1 MAFDILTTSGIDSL
15 VNSFKI
21 NERNKFVSPLTS
33 RKTKYQNLVS
43 QWGTVSSK
51 LNSLK
56 LILEDLKKTASNS
69 IFTSK
74 TATSSNSNFI
84 TATTQSFASD
94 SNYDIRINQLA
105 KSDIVVSKTFLSTA
119 SGDNSIT
126 AGTHNLKIVSGDYE
140 TNFDVQFDGTETA
153 SQIMD
158 KISSA
163 INSDST
169 ATILSAKKVSTSG
182 NITIDSSNNQ
192 FTINLN
198 GTLTNVTLENGTGLT
213 YNDVIDRIVN
223 AVNNSSIGV
232 TAEKIISNESGTDYV
247 QLKLSADNSQN
258 YITIDNTSQTL
269 LQDLQVSANKEKG
282 AATLISAS
290 TFSPI
295 SGYSK
300 LSLSAKSTG
309 YSNRLMITSDEAFS
323 AIGLTNEI
331 LSNRYANTDDGIN
344 VNDNEAGFV
353 YGTYYL
359 DSSLNPQGT
368 VESLTNNKLNSQ
380 FNFNGLN
387 IQRDS
392 NIINDLVTG
401 VTFNLKAVMTA
412 TDSNVT
418 ISITKDI
425 SKIRSKIDEF
435 ISKFNDVYTYI
446 KGKSKTDSDL
456 GTRGIFVGESSAIS
470 ILSTLTSNSYQQ
482 VSGIPEGEISFLS
495 QIGISFNP
503 QTGLSISDDSKLTD
517 ALNNKIGQVE
527 NLFNSSNGIANRLY
541 DSISVYLGTDGV
553 ISNLLNS
560 YNSDIDYISNKID
573 AMNSRIDKN
582 AESLRNRYQQLQSQ
596 LAALLTFQA
605 NFFGT
610 G

>member
-84 TATTQSFASD
+84 TASAQSFASD

-269 LQDLQVSANKEKG
+269 LQDLQVSANKERG

-392 NIINDLVTG
+392 NIVNDLVTG